1 MTDLK
6 RALIVSLA
14 FHLLLVVI
22 GFFIYHEIIPIQLL
36 RQVEILEFRMEQP
49 PTSRVSEYRPVRR
62 IDEPGIREQ
71 SEGQAS
77 NLAPQRVDLP
87 PAMTQFDDPQERVNT
102 PRHPDLATTPLK
114 LDERIGNTTSR
125 VEGSIAQDARD
136 LAASQI
142 QEQPMTVTS
151 EDYLQHLASLIGS
164 ETDSPSA
171 YYLEGEILQR
181 TIVNEVVPEYPPNLQ
196 KNATVTISFGVYP
209 DGRVSDFIITK
220 KDDPILEEL
229 SLNSLREWRFNP
241 IPQDIVQRG
250 SITFVYQLE

>member
-1 MTDLK
+1 
-6 RALIVSLA
+6 
-14 FHLLLVVI
+14 
-22 GFFIYHEIIPIQLL
+22 
-36 RQVEILEFRMEQP
+36 MEQP

-77 NLAPQRVDLP
+77 NLAPQRVDFP
-87 PAMTQFDDPQERVNT
+87 PAITQFDDPEQVVIVRA
-102 PRHPDLATTPLK
+102 DQDIALK
-114 LDERIGNTTSR
+114 RIVRLLDVAKLSGK
-125 VEGSIAQDARD
+125 GSIAQDARD